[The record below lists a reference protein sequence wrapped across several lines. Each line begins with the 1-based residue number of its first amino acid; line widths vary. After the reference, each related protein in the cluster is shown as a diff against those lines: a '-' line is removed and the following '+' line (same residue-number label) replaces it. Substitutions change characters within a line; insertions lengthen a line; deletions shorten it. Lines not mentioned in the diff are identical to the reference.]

1 MTNRAAIRDPAV
13 AIAVAKCWLASE
25 YGRSLPGIPV
35 TAFHPEE
42 CPFCEFDRDG
52 MMEALE
58 EFVAWSGIS
67 SDEETPLRLQIES
80 WMTLPAE
87 VQRQHVQ
94 RAQGG

>member
-1 MTNRAAIRDPAV
+1 MSAAIRDPAV
-13 AIAVAKCWLASE
+13 AIAVAKCWLASK
-25 YGRSLPGIPV
+25 YGASPPDIPAV
-35 TAFHPEE
+35 TVFHPEE
-42 CPFCEFDRDG
+42 CPFCDFERDG

-80 WMTLPAE
+80 WLTLPSE
-87 VQRQHVQ
+87 VQEQHVK

>member
-1 MTNRAAIRDPAV
+1 
-13 AIAVAKCWLASE
+13 
-25 YGRSLPGIPV
+25 
-35 TAFHPEE
+35 
-42 CPFCEFDRDG
+42 

-80 WMTLPAE
+80 WLATLPSE
-87 VQRQHVQ
+87 VQEQHVK